1 MSLPPS
7 ARRGLPSA
15 EARHRVDARRHKDS
29 EPRGDTPAAARSL
42 HGWSRTRHPCRGSM
56 IHVCAAT
63 SACWMT
69 GTVQLLEPQPEACV
83 KDSAIAARRAA
94 VGQIGRTACLYVCP
108 RLSLGARRCN
118 NNFRTLR
125 CCECPREKMTGNF
138 YTAVILHMFPSL
150 STQRRQLLSP
160 SNPVTPRCHARCP
173 FCVNCMQHARWT
185 LETH

>member
-1 MSLPPS
+1 MLMMRQTANGAPICFPYRAQFIDEAVPGRSRSVYVTPNLSVTNVAPSLSPPRPSLSRGAAPSGRPTPQRLRATWRHACSRSKSSWLVTHPTSLPW
-7 ARRGLPSA
+7 
-15 EARHRVDARRHKDS
+15 
-29 EPRGDTPAAARSL
+29 L
-42 HGWSRTRHPCRGSM
+42 HM

-118 NNFRTLR
+118 NFRTLR
-125 CCECPREKMTGNF
+125 CCECPREKMTGIF
-138 YTAVILHMFPSL
+138 
-150 STQRRQLLSP
+150 TQP
-160 SNPVTPRCHARCP
+160 
-173 FCVNCMQHARWT
+173 
-185 LETH
+185 